1 MKQYYGSNVLSKF
14 GVCDS
19 KYLRFIKEQ
28 EATASFNNLELKT
41 PLSDIR

>member
-1 MKQYYGSNVLSKF
+1 MVVMLLSKF
-14 GVCDS
+14 GVCNS

-28 EATASFNNLELKT
+28 EATGSFNNLELKT